1 MAVLVLVRVR
11 FTENHVVIFQALL
24 PPTGAMP
31 RLCVIGESHGPS
43 LSINSTSFHLH
54 SHSACRAQ
62 PLAIVLQH
70 GFQLKLLGGHRSRW
84 CDTNCCS

>member
-43 LSINSTSFHLH
+43 LSINSTSFHLICARILRIAH
-54 SHSACRAQ
+54 SHW
-62 PLAIVLQH
+62 PLSCNTDV
-70 GFQLKLLGGHRSRW
+70 K
-84 CDTNCCS
+84 